1 MTFSTLPHHK
11 TGYSTKIIRDYLDQ
25 SENIKSFYHHF
36 QTIGEFKGQIHEK
49 QVAYPEENRKTLV
62 KSLKTQYLNYSAS
75 TLTKLNIDLL
85 ADNKTFTVVTGHQLN
100 LFTGPLYFLYKI
112 TTAINLC
119 KKLKKEYPDFNFVPV
134 YWMATE
140 DHDFEEINFFRYKN
154 EKIEWKR
161 SSGGPVGRLSNEGLD
176 LVMDKFSSLLGKS
189 DHAKELKNLFEKAY
203 LEHANLAEAT
213 RFLANE
219 LFGKEGL
226 VIIDGDDERLK
237 NLFQPYMRE
246 ELLENTCS
254 TQVSDTSERLNE
266 QYDIQVNP
274 REINLF
280 YIEDGLRERI
290 IEEEGLYRVNGTKM
304 SFTREEILAELDNS
318 PQKFSP
324 NVLMRP
330 LFQEVILPNLCYIGG
345 GGELAYWF
353 QLKDF
358 FNSQKIPFPIL
369 LLRNSALIITKKQS
383 DKLKKLNITIEELF
397 LPTHEIVKLKV
408 KEKSSIKI
416 DFSEQRATLEKMFV
430 QLETLS
436 NQTDKSFLGAVKA
449 QHKKQLNGLA
459 NLEKK
464 LLRAEARKQKEFVD
478 RIELL
483 KNELFPKGSLQERV
497 ANFSTFY
504 EENGRNFVQL
514 LLHTFDPLHPEFYII
529 EN

>member
-1 MTFSTLPHHK
+1 MNFSTLPHHK

-25 SENIKSFYHHF
+25 SENIKSFFNHF
-36 QTIGEFKGQIHEK
+36 QTIGEFKDQILEK
-49 QVAYPEENRKTLV
+49 YGTYPEENRRTLV
-62 KSLKTQYLNYSAS
+62 KSLKAQYVKYDVSK
-75 TLTKLNIDLL
+75 LTKFNIDLL
-85 ADNKTFTVVTGHQLN
+85 SDNKTFTVVTGHQLN

-119 KKLKKEYPDFNFVPV
+119 KKLKKDYPDFNFVPV

-154 EKIEWKR
+154 ERIEWKR
-161 SSGGPVGRLSNEGLD
+161 NSGGPVGRMSNEGLD
-176 LVMDKFSSLLGKS
+176 FVFDKFSSLLGKS
-189 DHAKELKNLFEKAY
+189 DHAKALQNLFEKAY
-203 LEHANLAEAT
+203 LEHVNLAAAT

-219 LFGKEGL
+219 LFGEEGL
-226 VIIDGDDERLK
+226 VIIDGDDGSLK
-237 NLFQPYMRE
+237 QLFQPYMRE

-254 TQVSDTSERLNE
+254 ARVLDTSERLNE
-266 QYDIQVNP
+266 QYGIQVNP

-290 IEEEGLYRVNGTKM
+290 VAEEGLYRVYGTNM
-304 SFTREEILAELDNS
+304 TFTKGQILAELENF

-324 NVLMRP
+324 NVLIRP
-330 LFQEVILPNLCYIGG
+330 LYQEVILPNLCYIGG

-358 FNSQKIPFPIL
+358 FDSQKIPFPIL
-369 LLRNSALIITKKQS
+369 LLRNSALILTKKQS
-383 DKLKKLNITIEELF
+383 DKLKKLHITAEELF
-397 LPTHEIVKLKV
+397 LPTHELIKLKV

-416 DFSEQRATLEKMFV
+416 DFSEQKATLEKMFTD
-430 QLETLS
+430 LESLS
-436 NQTDKSFLGAVKA
+436 NHTDKSFLGAVKA

-464 LLRAEARKQKEFVD
+464 LLRAEARKQKELVE

-483 KNELFPKGSLQERV
+483 KNELFPNGSLQERV

-504 EENGRNFVQL
+504 EENGSSFVKL
-514 LLHTFDPLHPEFYII
+514 LLDTFDPLYPEFYII

>member
-11 TGYSTKIIRDYLDQ
+11 TGFSTKIIRDYLVQ

-36 QTIGEFKGQIHEK
+36 QTIGEFKAQIQEK
-49 QVAYPEENRKTLV
+49 QATYPEENRKTLV
-62 KSLKTQYLNYSAS
+62 KSLRSQYLKFS
-75 TLTKLNIDLL
+75 TSKLTELNIDLL
-85 ADNKTFTVVTGHQLN
+85 SDSNTFTVVTGHQLN

-119 KKLKKEYPDFNFVPV
+119 KKLKKEYPGFNFVPV

-161 SSGGPVGRLSNEGLD
+161 NSGGPVGRLSNEGLD
-176 LVMDKFSSLLGKS
+176 LVMSEFSSLLGKS
-189 DHAKELKNLFEKAY
+189 DHANELKNLFEKSY
-203 LEHANLAEAT
+203 LEHTNLAGAT

-219 LFGKEGL
+219 LFGEEGL
-226 VIIDGDDERLK
+226 VIIDGDDESLK
-237 NLFQPYMRE
+237 NLFRSYMRE

-254 TQVSDTSERLNE
+254 ARVLDTSERLNK
-266 QYDIQVNP
+266 QYGIQVNP

-290 IEEEGLYRVNGTKM
+290 VEEEGLYKVNGTNM
-304 SFTREEILAELDNS
+304 TFTKEEILVELENF

-330 LFQEVILPNLCYIGG
+330 LYQEVILPNLCYIGG

-383 DKLKKLNITIEELF
+383 DKIKKLNISIEELF
-397 LPTHEIVKLKV
+397 LSTHQLIKLKV

-416 DFSEQRATLEKMFV
+416 DFSEQRAILEKMFAN
-430 QLETLS
+430 LEALS

-449 QHKKQLNGLA
+449 QHKKQLNGLT

-497 ANFSTFY
+497 VNFSTFY
-504 EENGRNFVQL
+504 EENGRSFIQL
-514 LLHTFDPLHPEFYII
+514 LIDTFDPLHPEFYII